1 MHLIIYK
8 YRFEVLWDGSH
19 LSIFWPNG
27 GYQEVHSMDP
37 AGTFD
42 FWWFHDVAS
51 MIHCSQ
57 SCVEYVIDIYK
68 PLPHEGLYR
77 RAYPLDTSGRIWKV
91 KWMWY
96 FWIFWATKGYPLW
109 INDEACALC
118 QAFRPSHMR
127 VTALSMITTGM
138 RCQYHPTGSCS
149 ASVAWCESGNA
160 TNGES
165 REWRHWLYSYT

>member
-42 FWWFHDVAS
+42 FWWFHGFHDVAS
-51 MIHCSQ
+51 KIHCSQ

-118 QAFRPSHMR
+118 QAFSSFDDHHWDEVPVPSNWQLLGIGCVVR
-127 VTALSMITTGM
+127 VRKRHQWREQRMAALII
-138 RCQYHPTGSCS
+138 
-149 ASVAWCESGNA
+149 
-160 TNGES
+160 
-165 REWRHWLYSYT
+165 